1 MCAEGWTGS
10 LCTEDIDECS
20 NDPCDEPS
28 NCVNTPGSFECIC
41 YGQLME
47 PFCGAVKKTV
57 IVCEGGKLELR
68 CPDGKISIDEAV
80 FGRTEGGNVC
90 PHRQIKSTNCQSA
103 SSLTEVRSKC
113 DGQKSCSITVSNGV
127 LGGDPCPG
135 TYKYLEVT
143 FTCVV
148 Q

>member
-1 MCAEGWTGS
+1 MNY
-10 LCTEDIDECS
+10 I
-20 NDPCDEPS
+20 
-28 NCVNTPGSFECIC
+28 VF
-41 YGQLME
+41 
-47 PFCGAVKKTV
+47 FKVKKTV

-68 CPDGKISIDEAV
+68 CPDGKISIHEAV

-90 PHRQIKSTNCQSA
+90 PHPQIKSTDCQSA

-127 LGGDPCPG
+127 FGGDPCPG